1 MENIYESNAHC
12 VGEANWHLQFTPAY
26 RQDIFADRL
35 VRELTLAYLFEGA
48 KKLDVTISA
57 LEFGPDHVH
66 LFLEGTRKVS
76 VSYAVQILKGF
87 SSLQMRKS
95 FKPLFEDKLWGKKFW
110 SAGYFYQ
117 TVGVITSETVKK
129 YITQGQKKHWVNS
142 EETNKQQ
149 KTLFNYTRKSAV

>member
-1 MENIYESNAHC
+1 MEKIYASRAHC

-26 RQDIFADRL
+26 RQDIFVNKL
-35 VRELTLAYLFEGA
+35 VRELTLNFLFEGA
-48 KKLDVTISA
+48 KKLGVIISA

-66 LFLEGTRKVS
+66 LFLEQTRKVS

-95 FKPLFEDKLWGKKFW
+95 FKSLFEDKLWGEKFW

-129 YITQGQKKHWVNS
+129 YISQGQKKHWINS

-149 KTLFNYTRKSAV
+149 KTLFTYTRGAA